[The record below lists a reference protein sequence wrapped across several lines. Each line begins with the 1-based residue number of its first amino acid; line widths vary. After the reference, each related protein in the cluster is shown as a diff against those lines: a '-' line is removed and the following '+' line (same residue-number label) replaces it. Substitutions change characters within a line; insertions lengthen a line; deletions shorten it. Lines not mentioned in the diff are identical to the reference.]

1 MKKVVS
7 ASLAYLGPPGTF
19 SEEAALLHDDQA
31 RLIPFLNHHA
41 IASAVQTGLADEGI
55 MAIENSLEGSINE
68 TLDLLIYESGLM
80 IKKELVLPIE
90 NCLLVKPG
98 SQAQEIKIIFSHP
111 QPLAQCRRFIERC
124 FPKAQLVAALSTA
137 AAVEEMMSNALP
149 SAAIGP
155 KRAAEIYKAEILAR
169 GIQDNSLKAPNI
181 TRFVVIAREDSQPT
195 GYDRTSLCFYIA
207 EDNPGSLCNV
217 LEEFSNR
224 NINLTKI
231 ESRPTKESLGKYF
244 FLVDLEGH
252 KQEPLVAEAL
262 EKVKAKT
269 ARFKIFGS
277 YPRYSEINYK
287 QE

>member
-1 MKKVVS
+1 MKKAVS

-19 SEEAALLHDDQA
+19 SEEAALLHDSQA
-31 RLIPFLNHHA
+31 RLIPFQNHHA

-55 MAIENSLEGSINE
+55 MAIENSLEGSVNE

-137 AAVEEMMSNALP
+137 AAVEEMMSNTMP

-155 KRAAEIYKAEILAR
+155 KRAAQIYGAEILAR
-169 GIQDNSLKAPNI
+169 GIQDSSLKAPNI
-181 TRFVVIAREDSQPT
+181 TRFVVLAGEDSRPT
-195 GYDRTSLCFYIA
+195 GYDKTSLCFYIS

-224 NINLTKI
+224 KINLTKI

-252 KQEPLVAEAL
+252 KQEPLVGQAL

-277 YPRYSEINYK
+277 YPRYSENK
-287 QE
+287 L